1 VNDPFYSY
9 SRYLKEKYGVP
20 AYRVSIDAGFSCPNR
35 GRERSKPG
43 CSYCDEYGSRAPY
56 QERSGG
62 TRKGKAPQQH
72 LLSSANRESIRRQVE
87 GGIRFLRSRYRAQ
100 VFLLYFQAFSNTF
113 APVGDLKKLYDYALG
128 LAQFEELIVSTRPDC
143 IDEMKA
149 GLLAG
154 YRDSLRDVWVE
165 LGLQS
170 ASDIT
175 LRRIN
180 REHTVNDFLS
190 AYRLLRSA
198 GVKLTVH
205 LIFGLPG
212 EDLREILDT
221 VDLVAS
227 LEPEGIK
234 IHNLHIPYGT
244 KMLEEYRLG
253 EITVPG
259 SRRHLEHV
267 IRALE
272 HLPESTVIMRVTCD
286 TPASRLALPK
296 HFRDKAGFYTSLRE
310 EMLARNTFQGRRLMI
325 TGSRSP

>member
-1 VNDPFYSY
+1 
-9 SRYLKEKYGVP
+9 
-20 AYRVSIDAGFSCPNR
+20 
-35 GRERSKPG
+35 
-43 CSYCDEYGSRAPY
+43 
-56 QERSGG
+56 
-62 TRKGKAPQQH
+62 
-72 LLSSANRESIRRQVE
+72 
-87 GGIRFLRSRYRAQ
+87 
-100 VFLLYFQAFSNTF
+100 
-113 APVGDLKKLYDYALG
+113 

>member
-205 LIFGLPG
+205 
-212 EDLREILDT
+212 
-221 VDLVAS
+221 
-227 LEPEGIK
+227 EGIK